1 MVCEGVTCSHDIIPS
16 VGIVTMPT
24 LVMMSNDRIT
34 CRSIEK
40 RPDILEE
47 LAGKRSDHPWVSENI
62 HHGTIHSVLRIIV
75 CMHVEGIFFLPF
87 TY

>member
-1 MVCEGVTCSHDIIPS
+1 MIASPAGQ
-16 VGIVTMPT
+16 
-24 LVMMSNDRIT
+24 
-34 CRSIEK
+34 EK

-87 TY
+87 TYRTEWL